1 MAGKK
6 DCNICGGH
14 FWPQVFALHVRKCE
28 REKKEAEEGQ
38 REYDKEMLDQAWA
51 VLAGMWYL
59 ALPSAFVDILQSFKL
74 P

>member
-6 DCNICGGH
+6 ACNICEGH
-14 FWPQVFALHVRKCE
+14 FRAQVFALYVRKCE
-28 REKKEAEEGQ
+28 REKKEAEEG
-38 REYDKEMLDQAWA
+38 RWEYDKEMLDQAQA

-59 ALPSAFVDILQSFKL
+59 ALPSAFVDILQSKL